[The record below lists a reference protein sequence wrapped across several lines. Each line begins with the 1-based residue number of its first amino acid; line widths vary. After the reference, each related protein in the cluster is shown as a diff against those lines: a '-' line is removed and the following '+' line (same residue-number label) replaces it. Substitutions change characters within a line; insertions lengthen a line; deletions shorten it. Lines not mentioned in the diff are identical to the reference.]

1 MARPCLALL
10 RNLNDSLEV
19 VDKTVRNF
27 DRVSYYNGRDAWY
40 LLFFMGVNTTLG
52 FI

>member
-27 DRVSYYNGRDAWY
+27 DRVSYYNGWDARS
-40 LLFFMGVNTTLG
+40 LIFFMGVNTTLG